1 MSPSRRR
8 VCVIL
13 VLWVIGGPRRGS
25 DAREN
30 EEEEE
35 KEQGDKEEEEEE
47 FLGPSGHWE
56 EHREEVM
63 QERMIKLRSFFLL
76 CHSVFLPALRLGAL
90 PL

>member
-1 MSPSRRR
+1 MSPRR

-25 DAREN
+25 DAGEN
-30 EEEEE
+30 EEEEEE
-35 KEQGDKEEEEEE
+35 KEQGDKEEEEE